1 MLMKKAY
8 IIIMILFIALTSSS
22 SAARPESSYRALALD
37 DRALEGVA
45 EAVRRD
51 AAGENYLVKVC
62 TAAMYLNRIAR
73 GEAVPSPS
81 GNIYDD
87 TDEYLITVK
96 LVYEYGIDPTCGST
110 RRITREEARGIEGV
124 TIVINDVAFARE
136 VR

>member
-45 EAVRRD
+45 DAVRRD
-51 AAGENYLVKVC
+51 AEGENYLVKLC

-73 GEAVPSPS
+73 GEAAPEATGDAPD
-81 GNIYDD
+81 GN
-87 TDEYLITVK
+87 DEYLITVK
-96 LVYEYGIDPTCGST
+96 IVYEYDIDPTCGAT

-124 TIVINDVAFARE
+124 TIVIDDVAFARE